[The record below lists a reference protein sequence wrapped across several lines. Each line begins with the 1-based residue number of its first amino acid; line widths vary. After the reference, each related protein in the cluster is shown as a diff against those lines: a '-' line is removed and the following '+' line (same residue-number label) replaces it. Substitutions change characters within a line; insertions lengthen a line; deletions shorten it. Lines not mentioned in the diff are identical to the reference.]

1 MRATGKVPPPSTL
14 TAAGQKCFLIC
25 NAHLD
30 PVWLWTWE
38 EGLTEA
44 ISTFR
49 VAADFCDQ
57 YPDFVFNHNESLLYE
72 WVERNDPELFLRIQ
86 EHVKAK
92 RWQITG
98 GSYIQPDLIAPSGE
112 SVIRHYLIG
121 KGYFQEKFGID
132 PTTAYNFDT
141 FGHPQGL
148 IQILQG
154 CGMDSYVFCR
164 PARSVLPLPVGSFIW
179 RHASGAEVIA
189 RRSDD
194 HYITQGDLLKN
205 IVDGKWGEYHKE
217 EGDFMFLWGIG
228 NHGGGP
234 SHAEYADL
242 KKLPDHISDL
252 EFIESTPEAFF
263 KHSLGLRDRGALA
276 VVTGDFKP
284 VFEGCYTSMQ
294 ALKMRHRRLE
304 NLMATVEKYSA
315 IAWWRNKRDYPAADL
330 TVAWKDILFA
340 EFHDLVTG
348 SGIEKV
354 EQDGL
359 NLLGHAEEILRR
371 RRAEVLISLLRD
383 EPIAERNET
392 PIFVF
397 NPHPWEVTQEVE
409 IDFGI
414 DRQFSLDGVVRRLL
428 ENGKE
433 IPAQF
438 EKPDENLWN
447 KSWGEWRSRA
457 VFLTTIPALSYRRF
471 DSDYT
476 LVPAKDIKRWQTPAL
491 PEGDVLRIKTD
502 CLLVDINLNT
512 GLIDRVECDGLVA
525 LTAGSCR
532 PLVFDDINHSWST
545 YPEWREPAANFD
557 LASPKR
563 TAEIIGSA
571 HTHRH
576 FPEGKPPISI
586 LEDGP
591 ARIVVEA
598 ILVSGTSYIAQRYVV
613 SKNRPVI
620 QVEQTV
626 FWAEH
631 DRMLRLELVHDC
643 SLKMIEA
650 EKCYSIDDETAS
662 SADGSEK
669 DFQRFLRFSDGADQA
684 FAVVSHGTN
693 AFSHKDGRV
702 RLGILRSPSY
712 ATIEQN
718 IGPEFDRY
726 LNRYIPR
733 QEQGIRHATFTLL
746 FGSQAATTEATARA
760 AYECNVPL
768 DPFIYFPTRRVE
780 KPKAMSFA
788 STDAPNVLLTVIK
801 KAENGESLILRL
813 WETGGKAT
821 QCHLALEGNRFP
833 VAMGPW
839 QLKTFRLDRNG
850 SLTECDLIE
859 RPFSSGPNGVLP
871 E

>member
-1 MRATGKVPPPSTL
+1 M
-14 TAAGQKCFLIC
+14 
-25 NAHLD
+25 
-30 PVWLWTWE
+30 
-38 EGLTEA
+38 
-44 ISTFR
+44 
-49 VAADFCDQ
+49 
-57 YPDFVFNHNESLLYE
+57 
-72 WVERNDPELFLRIQ
+72 
-86 EHVKAK
+86 
-92 RWQITG
+92 
-98 GSYIQPDLIAPSGE
+98 
-112 SVIRHYLIG
+112 
-121 KGYFQEKFGID
+121 
-132 PTTAYNFDT
+132 
-141 FGHPQGL
+141 
-148 IQILQG
+148 LQ
-154 CGMDSYVFCR
+154 
-164 PARSVLPLPVGSFIW
+164 
-179 RHASGAEVIA
+179 
-189 RRSDD
+189 
-194 HYITQGDLLKN
+194 
-205 IVDGKWGEYHKE
+205 
-217 EGDFMFLWGIG
+217 
-228 NHGGGP
+228 
-234 SHAEYADL
+234 
-242 KKLPDHISDL
+242 
-252 EFIESTPEAFF
+252 
-263 KHSLGLRDRGALA
+263 
-276 VVTGDFKP
+276 
-284 VFEGCYTSMQ
+284 
-294 ALKMRHRRLE
+294 
-304 NLMATVEKYSA
+304 
-315 IAWWRNKRDYPAADL
+315 
-330 TVAWKDILFA
+330 
-340 EFHDLVTG
+340 
-348 SGIEKV
+348 
-354 EQDGL
+354 
-359 NLLGHAEEILRR
+359 
-371 RRAEVLISLLRD
+371 
-383 EPIAERNET
+383 
-392 PIFVF
+392 
-397 NPHPWEVTQEVE
+397 
-409 IDFGI
+409 
-414 DRQFSLDGVVRRLL
+414 
-428 ENGKE
+428 
-433 IPAQF
+433 
-438 EKPDENLWN
+438 
-447 KSWGEWRSRA
+447 
-457 VFLTTIPALSYRRF
+457 
-471 DSDYT
+471 
-476 LVPAKDIKRWQTPAL
+476 
-491 PEGDVLRIKTD
+491 IKTD
-502 CLLVDINLNT
+502 SLLVEINLKT
-512 GLIDRVECDGLVA
+512 GLLDRVECDGLVA

-598 ILVSGTSYIAQRYVV
+598 ILASGTSYIAQRYVI

-693 AFSHKDGRV
+693 AFSHKDGCV

-746 FGSQAATTEATARA
+746 FGAQAATTEATARA
-760 AYECNVPL
+760 AYECNIPL

-821 QCHLALEGNRFP
+821 QCHLAVEGNRFP

-850 SLTECDLIE
+850 PLTECNLIE
-859 RPFSSGPNGVLP
+859 RLVGK
-871 E
+871 